1 MKTRKSKK
9 EFENKYPAADA
20 LKKGSMLTRL
30 SALVFGTGCLAGGQI
45 IKGLIFLAAEAA
57 IIFYMI
63 QTGLHNLGM
72 LVTLGELEQQKVWNE
87 SRSVYEYVDGDRSQL
102 ILLFGIIT
110 LAVVV
115 LLILLARSSLRQA
128 YKIECLKKEGRRIP
142 SFKEE
147 LQELF
152 NGNLHLT
159 LLSLPVLGVLVFTIL
174 PLVFMIS
181 MAFTSYSVENS
192 KLVLFD
198 WVGLENFK
206 RVIGLGGSLG
216 KTFWPVLGWT
226 LIWALVATFS
236 NYFFGLIL
244 ALFINWKEIRAK
256 KMWRFF
262 FVLTVAIP
270 HFVTLL
276 IMRTM
281 LQPEGAVNIMLR
293 NMGILGAKESLPFFY
308 KRDMGA
314 GDGDP
319 DQYMGG
325 CPLHAAPGDGYS
337 AEYSAG
343 AL

>member
-30 SALVFGTGCLAGGQI
+30 SVLVFGAGCLAGGQI
-45 IKGLIFLAAEAA
+45 IKGLIFLAAEVA
-57 IIFYMI
+57 IIFYMF
-63 QTGLHNLGM
+63 QTGFHNLSM

-87 SRSVYEYVDGDRSQL
+87 SKSVYEYVDGDRSLL

-110 LAVVV
+110 LAIVV
-115 LLILLARSSLRQA
+115 LLILLAWISLRQA
-128 YKIECLKKEGRRIP
+128 YKVECLKKEGRRIP

-147 LQELF
+147 LQDLL

-244 ALFINWKEIRAK
+244 AIFINWKEIRAK

-293 NMGILGAKESLPFFY
+293 NMGILGVKESLPFFY

-337 AEYSAG
+337 AEYSAR

>member
-1 MKTRKSKK
+1 M
-9 EFENKYPAADA
+9 
-20 LKKGSMLTRL
+20 
-30 SALVFGTGCLAGGQI
+30 
-45 IKGLIFLAAEAA
+45 
-57 IIFYMI
+57 
-63 QTGLHNLGM
+63 
-72 LVTLGELEQQKVWNE
+72 
-87 SRSVYEYVDGDRSQL
+87 
-102 ILLFGIIT
+102 
-110 LAVVV
+110 
-115 LLILLARSSLRQA
+115 
-128 YKIECLKKEGRRIP
+128 
-142 SFKEE
+142 
-147 LQELF
+147 QELF

-281 LQPEGAVNIMLR
+281 LQPEGAVNIML
-293 NMGILGAKESLPFFY
+293 L
-308 KRDMGA
+308 
-314 GDGDP
+314 
-319 DQYMGG
+319 
-325 CPLHAAPGDGYS
+325 
-337 AEYSAG
+337 
-343 AL
+343 